1 MRHPRLRAPTQ
12 QQQQQQQHSSSS
24 SSSSNPTA
32 RPAFTTLQQHYSPA
46 KSLAPK
52 PLTASFLAPPSPSK
66 LPANVAASAETSRLQ
81 TELLQLHL
89 LHRSAGPVA
98 AQWRA
103 SARHKLAA
111 RFDRLVR
118 AADDVARLDAGA
130 AERRNV
136 RALLAWQGHG
146 HGHAAADFPPSL
158 LGVGA
163 ASAENTG
170 ATLLEHKVQTL
181 DAVLTGL
188 WAVAEPGGRYARAV
202 RRFERWAERVDAL
215 AELRRA
221 LASNSENHPAAAA
234 AAAAV
239 VASTGDDNGSG
250 GGEDELSVLAGELDA
265 AWKDECAGLVRRLD
279 EWHRML
285 RGELA
290 GHDDDGLL
298 STAEQEGDE
307 GNDESGGEGSS
318 LHRILTACRVLVADM
333 LAELH
338 AMDRIERDA
347 VAAENA
353 WVRAMNRDGE
363 DDSPPAPARAGAL
376 WRVL

>member
-1 MRHPRLRAPTQ
+1 M
-12 QQQQQQQHSSSS
+12 
-24 SSSSNPTA
+24 
-32 RPAFTTLQQHYSPA
+32 
-46 KSLAPK
+46 
-52 PLTASFLAPPSPSK
+52 
-66 LPANVAASAETSRLQ
+66 AASAETSRLQ

-98 AQWRA
+98 GQWRA
-103 SARHKLAA
+103 SARHKLAG

-136 RALLAWQGHG
+136 RALLAWQGQGQG
-146 HGHAAADFPPSL
+146 HGQAPGDFPPSL
-158 LGVGA
+158 LGA
-163 ASAENTG
+163 ASGEKTATG
-170 ATLLEHKVQTL
+170 ATLLEHKIQTL

-188 WAVAEPGGRYARAV
+188 WAVAEPGGRYARVV

-234 AAAAV
+234 AAAL
-239 VASTGDDNGSG
+239 TGDNNGSG
-250 GGEDELSVLAGELDA
+250 SGSGEGDELAVLAGELDA

-279 EWHRML
+279 EWRRML

-298 STAEQEGDE
+298 STAEREEGE
-307 GNDESGGEGSS
+307 EESGSEGSSS
-318 LHRILTACRVLVADM
+318 LHRILAACRVLVADM

-363 DDSPPAPARAGAL
+363 DDSPPASARAGAL